1 MGDIVLA
8 YRLED
13 KKMIDSK
20 AILSSFCSQ
29 NNHKLVFVHLNIN
42 SVWDKFELLA
52 EQIKGNMD
60 VLMISETKIDDSFSS

>member
-20 AILSSFCSQ
+20 AILSSFCRQ

-60 VLMISETKIDDSFSS
+60 VLMISETKIDDSFPS